1 MVSPPEIWMLVHK
14 INHRWGLALRIFA
27 SKTSDPIQGASKK
40 QKALCNIEYSP
51 SRNVV
56 QHHFT
61 LMLKLTNQAL

>member
-14 INHRWGLALRIFA
+14 INHRWGLA